1 MEHYLSFLKAQTFLL
16 LLYLCIISGQG
27 GQLVER
33 GDTTYGGKWV
43 VNPSG
48 GLISK
53 GHPLGA
59 TGKGRKKPI
68 NALKSLFTL
77 KHKVIFKGKHHGPG
91 MCGRAG
97 GGVRTPYNGLYEE
110 VLPESGN

>member
-1 MEHYLSFLKAQTFLL
+1 MRKPLL
-16 LLYLCIISGQG
+16 LLLLFVCIISGQG
-27 GQLVER
+27 GELVER

-68 NALKSLFTL
+68 NALKSVLAL
-77 KHKVIFKGKHHGPG
+77 KQTPHDLSSESASWAIDSEA
-91 MCGRAG
+91 MR
-97 GGVRTPYNGLYEE
+97 VRGII
-110 VLPESGN
+110 VS

>member
-1 MEHYLSFLKAQTFLL
+1 M
-16 LLYLCIISGQG
+16 
-27 GQLVER
+27 ER

-68 NALKSLFTL
+68 NILKSVFTL
-77 KHKVIFKGKHHGPG
+77 KHKVIFKEKHHGPG
-91 MCGRAG
+91 AYGGGG
-97 GGVRTPYNGLYEE
+97 GGVLPIMAFTRRLYTKVVISGL
-110 VLPESGN
+110 SI

>member
-1 MEHYLSFLKAQTFLL
+1 MRKPFLL
-16 LLYLCIISGQG
+16 LLLFVCIISGQG

-68 NALKSLFTL
+68 NALNSVLAL
-77 KHKVIFKGKHHGPG
+77 KHLMTSPLSRPHGLLTQRP
-91 MCGRAG
+91 
-97 GGVRTPYNGLYEE
+97 
-110 VLPESGN
+110 

>member
-68 NALKSLFTL
+68 NALKSVFTL

-91 MCGRAG
+91 VCGRAG
-97 GGVRTPYNGLYEE
+97 REDSL
-110 VLPESGN
+110 

>member
-1 MEHYLSFLKAQTFLL
+1 M
-16 LLYLCIISGQG
+16 
-27 GQLVER
+27 ER

-68 NALKSLFTL
+68 NALKSVFTL
-77 KHKVIFKGKHHGPG
+77 KHKVIFKEKHHGPG
-91 MCGRAG
+91 AYG
-97 GGVRTPYNGLYEE
+97 GGGGGYSL
-110 VLPESGN
+110 